1 MIFRTGNCLIVGN
14 CTKPILTFVYES
26 VKKIL
31 MDEYD
36 QIKANQDVPVAKV
49 KKNKPR
55 KKSVQ
60 FTTEYYDNLL
70 NSKKSI

>member
-14 CTKPILTFVYES
+14 CTKSILTFVYKT
-26 VKKIL
+26 VKQIL
-31 MDEYD
+31 MDEYE

-60 FTTEYYDNLL
+60 FTAEYYDNLL
-70 NSKKSI
+70 NDKKSI